1 MTQANQWREITYMSN
16 WSKSQVTRHI
26 KGLKRDGIFQV
37 RKQGDKFFKSP
48 YTN

>member
-1 MTQANQWREITYMSN
+1 MTQTNQWTEITYMSN

-26 KGLKRDGIFQV
+26 KDLKREGIFQV
-37 RKQGDKFFKSP
+37 RKQGNKFFKSP

>member
-1 MTQANQWREITYMSN
+1 MNQANQWKEITYMSN

-26 KGLKRDGIFQV
+26 KGLKRDRIFQV
-37 RKQGDKFFKSP
+37 RKQGDKFFLSP